1 MQTLLFKIGNS
12 GYGYWLSLCLVIAIL
27 IYYIYILSNSHDIY
41 IYFIPLYNVY
51 LTALTLP
58 VLGLVGPIDCRDN
71 LGSRSALNQMF
82 VYFNGKAVIRDN
94 MVKAEQWHGYHHAK
108 CRVFRRI
115 ANLMTLELG
124 SKDTSYSIRYHFR
137 VVCPSAIFTSGRGD

>member
-1 MQTLLFKIGNS
+1 MYTVGIVFEF
-12 GYGYWLSLCLVIAIL
+12 YTVIATL
-27 IYYIYILSNSHDIY
+27 IYHISCQIVMTSVL
-41 IYFIPLYNVY
+41 PLYNVY

-71 LGSRSALNQMF
+71 LGSKSALNQIF

-94 MVKAEQWHGYHHAK
+94 MVIAEQWHGYHHAK
-108 CRVFRRI
+108 FRVFRRI